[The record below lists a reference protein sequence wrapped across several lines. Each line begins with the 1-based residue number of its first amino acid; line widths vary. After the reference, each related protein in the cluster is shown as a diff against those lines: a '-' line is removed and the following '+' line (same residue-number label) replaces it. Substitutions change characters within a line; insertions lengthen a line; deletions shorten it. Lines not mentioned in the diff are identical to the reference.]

1 VTPHSAAETAGIVE
15 AIAARRASGSPVRV
29 FADLVV
35 FIDHT
40 ADAAVSRLRRLDDVA
55 GGEFTSDAEV
65 FTGTPQQLA
74 DLLQQW
80 HAAGV
85 AGFRL
90 RPATLPHDLVQI
102 TDGLLPELQRR
113 GVFRTSYS
121 GHTLRDT
128 LGLARPANRYSTAGT
143 TT

>member
-1 VTPHSAAETAGIVE
+1 VTPHSATETASVVE
-15 AIAARRASGSPVRV
+15 AIAAYRSSGSPVRV

-35 FIDHT
+35 VIDDT
-40 ADAAVSRLRRLDDVA
+40 AVAAASRLRRLDDAA
-55 GGEFTSDAEV
+55 GGEFVSDAEV

-90 RPATLPHDLVQI
+90 RPATLPHDLLQI
-102 TDGLLPELQRR
+102 TDGLVPELQRR
-113 GVFRTSYS
+113 GVFRTTYS
-121 GHTLRDT
+121 GLTLRDT